1 MRNTMTRLLL
11 ASALT
16 FALGVFGVAS
26 SAQAQGDN
34 GTALSATG
42 TLDSVECTSTEEA
55 TVSLSGVLTSTGSVD
70 SAIITASV
78 NGGEP
83 VEMGIINSEDFSRG
97 GRVKTASYAVSLSL
111 PNGTHSVELCFTQ
124 SGSQGREPKRA
135 CVTVEP
141 VTVACAAENE
151 CSGVGFFGN
160 LVGNP
165 SLCTG
170 NGPPH
175 IPVHFRGD
183 LGDSASL
190 LISGPNGY
198 GHSATLSRAG
208 ESCNYHYN
216 WLPTDNGG
224 AGSYTFTAV
233 SATGASYSFSAN
245 LSCE

>member
-1 MRNTMTRLLL
+1 MKNTMTRLLL
-11 ASALT
+11 ASALA
-16 FALGVFGVAS
+16 FAVLGSAGKA
-26 SAQAQGDN
+26 SAQDS

-42 TLDSVECTSTEEA
+42 DVGGVACTSTEEA
-55 TVSLSGVLTSTGSVD
+55 TVTLSGVLTSTGSVD
-70 SAIITASV
+70 SAVITASV

-83 VEMGIINSEDFSRG
+83 VELGTLNPEDFSRG
-97 GRVKTASYAVSLSL
+97 SRAKTANYSVTLSL
-111 PNGTHSVELCFTQ
+111 PNGTHSVELCLTQ

-135 CVTVEP
+135 CATVEA
-141 VTVACAAENE
+141 VSVACAPENA
-151 CSGVGFFGN
+151 CSGASFFGN

-183 LGDSASL
+183 FGESASL

-198 GHSATLSRAG
+198 GHSATLQRAG
-208 ESCNYHYN
+208 VSCNYHYN
-216 WLPTDNGG
+216 WQPTGNDGD
-224 AGSYTFTAV
+224 GSYTFTAV
-233 SATGASYSFSAN
+233 SAAGDSYSFSAN